1 MFRQS
6 VVVEFLTFAAFY
18 VILKAI
24 LQLFNIEA
32 RRQGWHVPA
41 GVSGLLA

>member
-1 MFRQS
+1 MLHIGLA
-6 VVVEFLTFAAFY
+6 EFFVFALYY
-18 VILKAI
+18 VILKAVI
-24 LQLFNIEA
+24 QLINIET

>member
-1 MFRQS
+1 MLHIGFA
-6 VVVEFLTFAAFY
+6 EFLVFALYY
-18 VILKAI
+18 VLLKALI
-24 LQLFNIEA
+24 QFINIET

>member
-6 VVVEFLTFAAFY
+6 VVMEFLTFALFY

-24 LQLFNIEA
+24 LQFINVES
-32 RRQGWHVPA
+32 RRNGWHLPSA
-41 GVSGLLA
+41 VSGILA